1 VTPEQLIDAEE
12 KRQAAVL
19 TLELAAIYF
28 RDGAPPHL
36 NDAFAVKL
44 SKAISTVVA
53 HMAHATMPMRQHP
66 EVERHRLDITDNRSI
81 ADRNQ

>member
-12 KRQAAVL
+12 KRREAVL
-19 TLELAAIYF
+19 TLEMAAIYF

-44 SKAISTVVA
+44 SKAISTVFA
-53 HMAHATMPMRQHP
+53 NMTHATMPRRQHP